1 MTEISQRR
9 KHLAIAL
16 VSAAIILLQIAVT
29 RILSVMLW
37 YHWAFFSI
45 SLAMLGVGAPGVWF
59 TFSKKGLELLPR
71 LLVAASLLL
80 PLGVAAMIQLQHHF
94 GGWAIVFCMF
104 CLLPGVLSLG
114 ACVCLLLL
122 AAPGAAVGR
131 MYAFD
136 LLGACAGALLVVP
149 LMSLLPTPQLAAG
162 AGLLPLVA
170 YALVVARGKRPVALV
185 LGLALVGSLLWTK
198 PYEVKRT
205 KEYAEAGPALTP
217 IFLKWTPTARLAV
230 FKSIP
235 WAPDVAFRWGVSA
248 KPGSSPAPKQY
259 WLEQD
264 GSAGTPI
271 TQFSGDWSKLDYL
284 LSDVTA
290 VGYQLR
296 GPKRV
301 AVVGAGG
308 GRDVLTARLAGADRI
323 DAIELNAGIVEAM
336 RGPFAK
342 FSGGVYD
349 LKGVEAIVGEGRSVL
364 TASKG
369 GYDLI
374 QISMIDSWAATAA
387 GAYALSEN
395 NLYTLEAYR
404 LYFSR
409 LSDNGLVSTSR
420 WMNPRFG
427 FEVPRLLLMVF
438 AALEAEKVAAPREHI
453 ALAQAGT
460 VATVLMSRS
469 PLTAVDKKRLAEVCK
484 QRGFVLHFPHLGAKP
499 AAKHWV
505 DGLLDNSAEA
515 VAVKSLRL
523 TPPTDD
529 KPFFFQMLS
538 PFDFSPPEF
547 VERMGFNAQGVSA
560 LRKLMVAMTVVTLL
574 LFFAPFALRRW
585 LPRPAGFW
593 QGSAFFCCIGLGFML
608 VEIAWLQRFVLY
620 LGHPSLATTAAL
632 GCMLLGA
639 GIGAMLSSRLGMAR
653 ATRWGLSV
661 AATTGVVSTAMSLMF
676 TTTLGWPLPLR
687 VLLTAVLL
695 VPCGLLMGLM
705 FPLGMRRFGEE
716 AKAWYWA
723 LNGAASVLASVV
735 SLALAMEIGFLKVAY
750 LGSAMYV
757 LAAVLLVAGGSPE
770 GEPACDAS

>member
-16 VSAAIILLQIAVT
+16 VSAAIILLQITVT

-59 TFSKKGLELLPR
+59 TFSKKRLELLPG
-71 LLVAASLLL
+71 LLLAASALL

-94 GGWAIVFCMF
+94 GLWAIVFCMF
-104 CLLPGVLSLG
+104 CLLPGVLALG

-149 LMSLLPTPQLAAG
+149 LMSAVPTPQLAAG
-162 AGLLPLVA
+162 AGLLPLIA
-170 YALVVARGKRPVALV
+170 YVMVVARGSRPVALGM
-185 LGLALVGSLLWTK
+185 GLALLGTLFWTK

-205 KEYAEAGPALTP
+205 KEYAESGPALTP
-217 IFLKWTPTARLAV
+217 IFQKWTPTARLAV

-235 WAPDVAFRWGVSA
+235 WAPDVAFRWGVS
-248 KPGSSPAPKQY
+248 GSSGSPAPKQY

-284 LSDVTA
+284 LSDVTS
-290 VGYQLR
+290 VGYQIR
-296 GPKRV
+296 APKRV
-301 AVVGAGG
+301 AIVGAGG
-308 GRDVLTARLAGADRI
+308 GRDVLTARLAGSEHI
-323 DAIELNAGIVEAM
+323 DAIELNGGIVAAM

-404 LYFSR
+404 LFFSR

-427 FEVPRLLLMVF
+427 FEIPRLLLMVV
-438 AALEAEKVAAPREHI
+438 AALEAENVAAPKEHI

-469 PLTAVDKKRLAEVCK
+469 PIAAADKKRLAEVCK
-484 QRGFVLHFPHLGAKP
+484 QRGFVLHFPHRGAKP
-499 AAKHWV
+499 ANKHWV
-505 DGLLDNSAEA
+505 DGLLNNSADA
-515 VAVKSLRL
+515 MAVKGLRL

-538 PFDFSPPEF
+538 PFDFSPPKF
-547 VERMGFNAQGVSA
+547 VEQMGFNAQGVSA
-560 LRKLMVAMTVVTLL
+560 LRKLMVAMTTVTLL
-574 LFFAPFALRRW
+574 LFFAPFLFRRW

-593 QGSAFFCCIGLGFML
+593 QGSLFFTCIGLGFML

-620 LGHPSLATTAAL
+620 LGHPSLATTVAL

-639 GIGAMLSSRLGMAR
+639 GIGSMLSGRIGMAR
-653 ATRWGLSV
+653 AARWGLLV
-661 AATTGVVSTAMSLMF
+661 ALSTGVVSTALSLVF
-676 TTTLGWPLPLR
+676 STSLGWPLLLR
-687 VLLTAVLL
+687 VLLTATLL
-695 VPCGLLMGLM
+695 VPCGLGMGLM

-735 SLALAMEIGFLKVAY
+735 SLALAMEIGFLMVAY

-757 LAAVLLVAGGSPE
+757 LAAVLLVAGGLPK
-770 GEPACDAS
+770 GAPAPCES